1 MILVMKSTRRKK
13 NLDSL
18 HRVRKVALIDLLLK
32 DIKPVKKTKL
42 SRQTYMEIFMITQTI
57 LKPKL

>member
-18 HRVRKVALIDLLLK
+18 RRVRKVALIDLLLK